1 MMKGKETK
9 LEKKSICCAKCSIY
23 LEPGKVKVAYLE
35 NTFPTEIMKCPKC
48 GQVYVPEDLAKG
60 KMLEVE
66 KTLEEK

>member
-1 MMKGKETK
+1 MKEKETK
-9 LEKKSICCAKCSIY
+9 PEEKSICCAKCSVY
-23 LEPGKVKVAYLE
+23 LELGKVKVAYLG

-60 KMLEVE
+60 KMFEVE